1 MKKISIVTPSYNQAA
16 FIERAIL
23 SVKNQNYPN
32 YEHIIVDCSNDE
44 TVRIVK
50 KYPEVRLISKKER
63 VGLSAALNMG
73 FRTAQGDIIGWINS
87 DDAFEHKA
95 FKTAADYLESHPE
108 ADMVYSD
115 CRFIDEN
122 DKELAIWHTAKFS
135 YFRNLNYFQMIP
147 QQTIFFRK
155 EVFEKVGYMD
165 ERFHFAIDYD
175 FFIRVSKKC
184 KIVYLP
190 GVILGAFR
198 LHSSSKTM
206 SQRKKFEPEV
216 RLIKKEQGAV
226 LPYFVA
232 DNVQKLIGIFK
243 KRL

>member
-1 MKKISIVTPSYNQAA
+1 MKMISIVTPSYNQAA
-16 FIERAIL
+16 YIERTIL
-23 SVKNQNYPN
+23 SVKNQDYPN
-32 YEHIIVDCSNDE
+32 YEHIIVDCSDDE
-44 TVRIVK
+44 TVSIIK
-50 KYPEVRLISKKER
+50 KYPEIRLVAKRER
-63 VGLSAALNMG
+63 FPLSAALNLG
-73 FRTAQGDIIGWINS
+73 FRNARGDIIGWINS
-87 DDAFEHKA
+87 DDAFEPGA
-95 FKTAADYLESHPE
+95 FKTAVEYLESRPDV
-108 ADMVYSD
+108 DMVYSD

-122 DKELAIWHTAKFS
+122 DKGLAIWHTAEFS

-155 EVFEKVGYMD
+155 EVFGKVGYLD
-165 ERFHFAIDYD
+165 ERFHYAIDYD
-175 FFIRVSKKC
+175 FLIRVSKRC
-184 KIVYLP
+184 KIAYLP

-198 LHSSSKTM
+198 LHPGSKTM

-232 DNVQKLIGIFK
+232 DSVQKLIGIFK